1 MIMQRRFPNIESR
14 LRGLALV
21 GAGVVIL
28 GVVLFNNTL
37 FHLLSSFIV
46 SLTLPNEKVYE
57 LMPKNVL
64 AARLIDAEQE
74 LSRIRAQAVL
84 YADVAREVERL
95 ENLLLLAPTQT
106 IATGRVVARPPRTL
120 YDTLLVSLPR
130 GHQVMVG
137 DRALFEGVLLGDVE
151 KVSQETVLVSLYSSP
166 RSQFDARV
174 GSPSATVAVSGVG
187 GGSFIFEVPSEVA
200 LVPGDTVVSSFDD
213 TTLIAVVSGV
223 VSRPDTT
230 VQTVY
235 ARTPISFS
243 DIRYLSFVHTN
254 SDGL

>member
-1 MIMQRRFPNIESR
+1 M
-14 LRGLALV
+14 
-21 GAGVVIL
+21 GAGAALL

-37 FHLLSSFIV
+37 FRVLSSLIV
-46 SLTLPNEKVYE
+46 SLTLPTEEVYE
-57 LMPKNVL
+57 LMPKNVI

-95 ENLLLLAPTQT
+95 ENLLAFAPTET
-106 IATGRVVARPPRTL
+106 IATGRVVARPPRTP
-120 YDTLLVSLPR
+120 YDTMLVSLPL
-130 GHQVMVG
+130 GHKVVVG
-137 DRALFEGVLLGDVE
+137 DRALFEGILLGEVE
-151 KVSQETVLVSLYSSP
+151 KVSKETVLVSLYSSP
-166 RSQFDARV
+166 HSRFDARV
-174 GSPSATVAVSGVG
+174 GNPSATVEVSGVG
-187 GGSFIFEVPSEVA
+187 GGSFAFEVPSEVI

-213 TTLIAVVSGV
+213 TTPIAVVSGV

-243 DIRYLSFVHTN
+243 DIRYLSFVRTH